1 MKNSHFWTL
10 KDKKALVTGG
20 TKGIGAAITEE
31 LVSLGAEV
39 FVVARNV
46 ENLEKFCSQEKFS
59 GKVTGISADVSRN
72 EDFETIVNKI
82 KEKWGFLDILINNA
96 GVNIRKKTTDYSA
109 DEFDKIFNTNLK
121 SAFELS
127 RLCYPL
133 LKKSEQGNIVNISS
147 VAGLT
152 ALRTGSIY
160 AMTKAAINQLT
171 KNLAVEFAPD
181 KIRVN
186 AVAPWY
192 IDTPLAR
199 QVLENKDYLHE
210 VLERTPMKRI
220 GTPGEVAALVAFL
233 CMPAAGFITGQT
245 ICADGG
251 FSVYGF

>member
-1 MKNSHFWTL
+1 MENRNFWTL
-10 KDKKALVTGG
+10 KEKKALVTGG

-39 FVVARNV
+39 LVVARNI
-46 ENLEKFCSQEKFS
+46 ENLEKFSSQEKFR

-96 GVNIRKKTTDYSA
+96 GVNIRKKTTDYSTE
-109 DEFDKIFNTNLK
+109 EFDKIFNTNLK

>member
-1 MKNSHFWTL
+1 MKNRDFWTL
-10 KDKKALVTGG
+10 TGKKALVTGG
-20 TKGIGAAITEE
+20 TKGIGAAIVEE

-39 FVVARNV
+39 VVVARNA
-46 ENLEKFCSQEKFS
+46 ENLEKFCSQSKFR
-59 GKVTGISADVSRN
+59 GKVTGIAADVSRFKDYSVIIDSISN
-72 EDFETIVNKI
+72 
-82 KEKWGFLDILINNA
+82 KWGSLDILINNA
-96 GVNIRKKTTDYSA
+96 GVNIRKKTTDYSTE
-109 DEFDKIFNTNLK
+109 EFNKIFTTNLK
-121 SAFELS
+121 SVFELS

-133 LKKSEQGNIVNISS
+133 LKKSVQGNIVNISS

-171 KNLAVEFAPD
+171 KNLAVEFAND

-192 IDTPLAR
+192 IDTPLAQ
-199 QVLENKDYLHE
+199 QVLANKDYLNE

-220 GTPGEVAALVAFL
+220 GLPGEVAAVVAFL
-233 CMPAAGFITGQT
+233 CMPAAGYITGQT
-245 ICADGG
+245 ICTDGG

>member
-1 MKNSHFWTL
+1 MENRDFWTL
-10 KDKKALVTGG
+10 KEKKALVTGG

-39 FVVARNV
+39 LVVARNT
-46 ENLEKFCSQEKFS
+46 ENLERFSSQEKFR

-72 EDFETIVNKI
+72 EDFETILNKI
-82 KEKWGFLDILINNA
+82 NRKWGFLDILINNA

-109 DEFDKIFNTNLK
+109 EEFDKIFNTNLK

-133 LKKSEQGNIVNISS
+133 LKKSEQGNIINISS
-147 VAGLT
+147 VAGIT

-171 KNLAVEFAPD
+171 KSLAVEFAPD